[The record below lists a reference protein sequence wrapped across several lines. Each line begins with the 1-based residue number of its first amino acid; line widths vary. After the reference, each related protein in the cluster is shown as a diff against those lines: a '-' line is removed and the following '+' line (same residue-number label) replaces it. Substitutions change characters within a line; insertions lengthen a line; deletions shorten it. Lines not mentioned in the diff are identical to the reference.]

1 MVYVPACTCAQ
12 NVCYVIYGMLDVI
25 IVEEIQH
32 VSKLCDKN
40 IKKKLQI
47 PSVCIIKLHL
57 QVRTCKYFSIKKK
70 IYIYICVYS
79 SFVTNS

>member
-1 MVYVPACTCAQ
+1 MYLHVHVCTCAQ

-40 IKKKLQI
+40 IKKIADPKCMLNQVAPSSTYMQI
-47 PSVCIIKLHL
+47 FLH
-57 QVRTCKYFSIKKK
+57 KKK
-70 IYIYICVYS
+70 KYVSIHHL
-79 SFVTNS
+79 